1 MASIQDLTSETYE
14 EGGSQGCLEAEE
26 VNEQKGAQKPCGC
39 EKDRYLDQIMDLV
52 QNQTTKMKQ
61 LFQEID
67 SGLKS
72 TEKKLRS
79 SIQNAD
85 RSVEEQYYFH
95 ISQLERITVQLK
107 QSHSEVSKLRQ
118 AAVVNNMS
126 EGKAVGKK
134 IE

>member
-1 MASIQDLTSETYE
+1 MSFFF
-14 EGGSQGCLEAEE
+14 EGF
-26 VNEQKGAQKPCGC
+26 P
-39 EKDRYLDQIMDLV
+39 
-52 QNQTTKMKQ
+52 
-61 LFQEID
+61 
-67 SGLKS
+67 KS

-79 SIQNAD
+79 SVQNAD

-95 ISQLERITVQLK
+95 ISQLERITAQLK

-134 IE
+134 TE